1 MASILSITSTMSP
14 QLAARIAYPMFVTPS
29 PRRELRPEERRI
41 MDEARETSVRV
52 RSSKL
57 NVYEWKKGPD
67 VVLLVHGWQGRASQ
81 FNVLVR
87 SLRARGFTVVA
98 FDAPACGASEGT
110 TTDIADYIDAM
121 RKLQRIY
128 GPFAGVVG
136 HSFGALAAL
145 SAVNEGL
152 VARRVVGVGTIPDAA
167 FLLSS
172 FAERLQLSK
181 ATVNALVERFQFTR
195 SLGDID
201 IRDRF
206 SGIKNPIN
214 VPTLFVHDQDDSRVP
229 HTASEQL
236 QAAHGP
242 SSRLLL
248 TRDYGHSAVLAAGE
262 AIDAMVDFLA
272 ENSDVAEQKATLK
285 PSQIVGQQ
293 GLVTEGAETPVAR

>member
-41 MDEARETSVRV
+41 MDEARESSVRV

-57 NVYEWKKGPD
+57 SVYEWKKGPD

-128 GPFAGVVG
+128 GPFSGVVG
-136 HSFGALAAL
+136 HSFGSLAAL
-145 SAVNEGL
+145 SAINEGL
-152 VARRVVGVGTIPDAA
+152 DARRMVGVGTIPDAA
-167 FLLSS
+167 YLLST
-172 FAERLQLSK
+172 FAARLQLSR
-181 ATVNALVERFQFTR
+181 ATVDALVERFQFTR
-195 SLGDID
+195 SLGDVD
-201 IRDRF
+201 IRVRF
-206 SGIKNPIN
+206 SGLKNPVK
-214 VPTLFVHDQDDSRVP
+214 VPTLFVHDMDDTRVP
-229 HTASEQL
+229 HTVSEEL
-236 QAAHGP
+236 QAAHGET
-242 SSRLLL
+242 SRLLL

-262 AIDAMVDFLA
+262 AIDAIVDFLA
-272 ENSDVAEQKATLK
+272 EGSEVAEQKATLK

-293 GLVTEGAETPVAR
+293 GLVAEGAGSSI

>member
-1 MASILSITSTMSP
+1 MASILSVTSTMSP

-41 MDEARETSVRV
+41 MDEARESHIRV

-98 FDAPACGASEGT
+98 FDAPACGASEGS

-145 SAVNEGL
+145 SAINEGL
-152 VARRVVGVGTIPDAA
+152 DARRVVGVGTIPDAA

-181 ATVNALVERFQFTR
+181 ATINALAERFQFTR

-206 SGIKNPIN
+206 SGLKNPITCRRSSSTTRMTRACRTRHPSSSRP
-214 VPTLFVHDQDDSRVP
+214 PTVRRRACCSPATTVTRRCSP
-229 HTASEQL
+229 RARRSTRWSTSSPRTRTSPNSEP
-236 QAAHGP
+236 P
-242 SSRLLL
+242 SSRPRSSGSRGSSPRVRSSL
-248 TRDYGHSAVLAAGE
+248 
-262 AIDAMVDFLA
+262 
-272 ENSDVAEQKATLK
+272 
-285 PSQIVGQQ
+285 
-293 GLVTEGAETPVAR
+293 